1 MPIYLSDEEILLK
14 GKTQESYEIL
24 LRRYLKN
31 YKLIIYE
38 VALALNQRNYDIDDY
53 FFDFYVS
60 FHKAFIN
67 YNSDKGLFYSFF
79 KTIFK
84 RKVTNKMM
92 SHIKSHDAL
101 DHAISLD
108 QELDEGVRL
117 IDLIENEGADNPVID
132 YRINNAKLI
141 LREATSIG
149 HNSKSSLRYKAL
161 MLRADGLTYKE
172 IANKLMIN
180 ISKVRRLV
188 DTNSDLRLKDIKI
201 DLK

>member
-1 MPIYLSDEEILLK
+1 MPIHLSDEEILLK

-31 YKLIIYE
+31 YKLIIHE
-38 VALALNQRNYDIDDY
+38 VALSLNQRNYDLDDY
-53 FFDFYVS
+53 FYDFYVS

-67 YNSDKGLFYSFF
+67 YNSDKGLFYTFF

-92 SHIKSHDAL
+92 SQIRSHDAL

-108 QELDEGVRL
+108 QEFEEGVRL
-117 IDLIENEGADNPVID
+117 IDLVENENADNPVSG
-132 YRINNAKLI
+132 YRINNAKLV
-141 LREATSIG
+141 LREATAAG
-149 HNSKSSLRYKAL
+149 PKSKSSLRYKAL
-161 MLRADGLTYKE
+161 MMRADGLTYKE
-172 IANKLMIN
+172 IANKLMLN

-188 DTNSDLRLKDIKI
+188 DTNSDLRLKDIKL